1 METTLVDLVG
11 KYGLAEGMKAYM
23 EVHVYGQYT
32 LPDGVII
39 TCAFPDHG
47 NGLSLVEAF
56 EAFEAFEGTDVC
68 DQTRH

>member
-1 METTLVDLVG
+1 
-11 KYGLAEGMKAYM
+11 M